1 MKTDKPLHIVSF
13 SGSLRRAS
21 YNTALLRVAATLAP
35 PDMTLEILDLAPLP
49 LFNEDSE
56 KPFPDAVAAFRARL
70 AQADAVLIATPEY
83 NTSVSGALKNALDW
97 ASRAP
102 EPPLKEK
109 PVAIIGA
116 STGNFGTARVQLHL
130 RQILTHI
137 GALPLGKPEVLIPR
151 AEQAFAADG
160 TLVDAAARGFLQDLL
175 NALARWTRRV
185 APCP

>member
-1 MKTDKPLHIVSF
+1 MKTDKTLHVVSF

-21 YNTALLRVAATLAP
+21 YNTALLRVAAALAP
-35 PDMTLEILDLAPLP
+35 SDMTLEILDLAPLP
-49 LFNEDSE
+49 MFNEDIE

-83 NTSVSGALKNALDW
+83 NSSVSGALKNALDW

-109 PVAIIGA
+109 PVAILGA

-130 RQILTHI
+130 RQILTHL
-137 GALPLGKPEVLIPR
+137 GALPLGKPEVLIAR
-151 AEQAFAADG
+151 AEQAFDADG
-160 TLVDAAARGFLQDLL
+160 NLVDAAARGFLQDLL
-175 NALARWTRRV
+175 NALARWVRRV
-185 APCP
+185 QQD